1 MKRFNKGDF
10 AFTCNSRAPSVND
23 GHLVS
28 IVDVLGPLPSHGL
41 AFAYLVE
48 RVDGKPFEILC
59 QAGTPMPGPGAQRA
73 FADQYHLRPLG
84 QRRLP
89 RARKAWEPLAPRRD
103 LVSWLAS

>member
-1 MKRFNKGDF
+1 MKRFNKGEF
-10 AFTCNSRAPSVND
+10 AFTCNSRAPSAND
-23 GHLVS
+23 GHLVK
-28 IVDVLGPLPSHGL
+28 ILDVLGPIPSQGL
-41 AFAYLVE
+41 SYGYLVE

-73 FADQYHLRPLG
+73 FADQSHLRSLG
-84 QRRLP
+84 QRRSP